1 MAGRA
6 QARFMQR
13 TQNRITERSDALIR
27 GRDEYGVE
35 CIYCENYFSNVKKP
49 KFGGYICKSCKG
61 AAISI

>member
-1 MAGRA
+1 MAGRS
-6 QARFMQR
+6 QSRFMQR
-13 TQNRITERSDALIR
+13 SHRRITEKSDAEVR
-27 GRDEYGVE
+27 GRNEYGVD